1 LQVSPPDPKF
11 ATDDVVTIVTIGDR
25 VLADLRIGTRRAG
38 WRRNL

>member
-1 LQVSPPDPKF
+1 
-11 ATDDVVTIVTIGDR
+11 VTIVAVGDR